1 MKIRDRKLIIIVSG
15 LGCLIVLYSVSSAFF
30 SLSRDVLLYLLG
42 ILLVS
47 CLIYIWKSKNY
58 VNSRIA
64 SLNAEIN
71 RSGKFSGEIKPA
83 GGDEITGLSR
93 SIKTI
98 LDELERSRSRQMLLE
113 EALADQRKELEKTI
127 YEKTIEIEIE
137 NRKLRQKISE
147 HEKIEERL
155 RNSEEKYRSFL
166 ESTEDS
172 IYMVDRDCNY
182 LYVNPKHLS
191 RLGVGNFHGR
201 GYGDCHISTQTD
213 AFKQSI
219 HRVYETGKP
228 EQQEHEYR
236 GKQFMRSMSPLK
248 DPVTKIVGSVIVIST
263 DITVR
268 KKAEEIHIENERLAF
283 ANKSKS
289 EFLANMSHELRTPL
303 NSIIGF
309 TELMRQKM
317 AGDLNVKQERYV
329 ENVLNSS
336 KFLLNLINDILDL
349 SKVEAGKIE
358 LIIER
363 ISVPV
368 VISETVTLLKERAS
382 KNNVTLKKELDPE
395 LDFINADK
403 QRIKQILFNLLNNA
417 IKFSKKDGG
426 VVSIRTKKEGDNAII
441 SVSDTGI
448 GIREED
454 LGKLFKEFEQVNSD
468 ITRNYGGTGLGLA
481 ISRKLVELH
490 GGRIW
495 VKSRFGEGTTFTFTL
510 PIAKEGNVEGSELI
524 RMERRQ

>member
-1 MKIRDRKLIIIVSG
+1 MKNRDRKLIIIVSG
-15 LGCLIVLYSVSSAFF
+15 LVCLIILYSVSSAFF

-64 SLNAEIN
+64 SLNADIN

-93 SIKTI
+93 SIKTV
-98 LDELERSRSRQMLLE
+98 LDELERSRSRQKLLE
-113 EALADQRKELEKTI
+113 EALADQRKELEKTT
-127 YEKTIEIEIE
+127 YEKTSEFELE

-191 RLGVGNFHGR
+191 RLGVGNYNGR

-213 AFKQSI
+213 AFKQSV
-219 HRVYETGKP
+219 HHVYETGKP
-228 EQQEHEYR
+228 EQHEYQYR
-236 GKQFMRSMSPLK
+236 GRWFMRSLSPLK
-248 DPVTKIVGSVIVIST
+248 DPVTKIVGAAIVIST
-263 DITVR
+263 DITLR
-268 KKAEEIHIENERLAF
+268 KKSEEIHIENERLAF
-283 ANKSKS
+283 ANKAKS

-363 ISVPV
+363 MSVPV
-368 VISETVTLLKERAS
+368 VISETMTLLKERAS

-395 LDFINADK
+395 LDFIDADK

-417 IKFSKKDGG
+417 IKFSKTEGG
-426 VVSIRTKKEGDNAII
+426 TVCVRTKMDGASARI

-448 GIREED
+448 GIKEED
-454 LGKLFKEFEQVNSD
+454 MDRLFQTFEQLDSG
-468 ITRNYGGTGLGLA
+468 ITKNYGGTGLGLA
-481 ISRKLVELH
+481 ISKKLVELQ
-490 GGRIW
+490 GGTIA
-495 VKSRFGEGTTFTFTL
+495 VESRYGEGSTFTFTL
-510 PIAKEGNVEGSELI
+510 PIK
-524 RMERRQ
+524 